1 MGLLDII
8 QGMKNGPRGQRQP
21 SRSGSGGWTSRIMM
35 ALLGLLAYKA
45 FKGGGDQAAPTD
57 SGTPPG
63 PRPAAASLA
72 VGINRAPQWAASAR
86 EQHLIP
92 RAISGITCDCVVRP
106 AVRRR
111 RSEKPPA
118 SEPCGSA
125 F

>member
-57 SGTPPG
+57 SGTPPTPTRRGAAGCRDRSRTVVGG
-63 PRPAAASLA
+63 PC
-72 VGINRAPQWAASAR
+72 R
-86 EQHLIP
+86 EQAYKD
-92 RAISGITCDCVVRP
+92 RKYRP
-106 AVRRR
+106 VPRRR
-111 RSEKPPA
+111 
-118 SEPCGSA
+118 G
-125 F
+125 

>member
-57 SGTPPG
+57 SGTPPR
-63 PRPAAASLA
+63 PRPAAAPLA
-72 VGINRAPQWAASAR
+72 VGIGRAP
-86 EQHLIP
+86 
-92 RAISGITCDCVVRP
+92 
-106 AVRRR
+106 
-111 RSEKPPA
+111 
-118 SEPCGSA
+118 
-125 F
+125 

>member
-57 SGTPPG
+57 SGTPPTPTRRG
-63 PRPAAASLA
+63 AAGCRDRSRTV
-72 VGINRAPQWAASAR
+72 VGGQCR
-86 EQHLIP
+86 EQAYKD
-92 RAISGITCDCVVRP
+92 RKYRP
-106 AVRRR
+106 VPRRR
-111 RSEKPPA
+111 
-118 SEPCGSA
+118 G
-125 F
+125 

>member
-57 SGTPPG
+57 SGTPRTPTRRG
-63 PRPAAASLA
+63 VAGCRDQSRTA
-72 VGINRAPQWAASAR
+72 VGGQCPRTAPDSPGDLR
-86 EQHLIP
+86 H
-92 RAISGITCDCVVRP
+92 
-106 AVRRR
+106 
-111 RSEKPPA
+111 
-118 SEPCGSA
+118 
-125 F
+125 